1 MKSKIVRGI
10 ATVVTALLLP
20 IGVYTVVTLVYNFY
34 RWWAGM
40 IDQSHQDYIAG
51 FCVLVVGAALIT
63 GTMHHGI
70 EQDIK
75 STEDKDEATNFRS
88 ARQINQQRYE
98 G

>member
-1 MKSKIVRGI
+1 MKSKIFRGI

-34 RWWAGM
+34 HWWAGM
-40 IDQSHQDYIAG
+40 IDQAHQDYIAG

-63 GTMHHGI
+63 GVMHHEI

-75 STEDKDEATNFRS
+75 QEQTNEAKDSRDS
-88 ARQINQQRYE
+88 R
-98 G
+98 

>member
-1 MKSKIVRGI
+1 MKSKVIRGI

-40 IDQSHQDYIAG
+40 IDQAHQDYIAG

-63 GTMHHGI
+63 GAMHYGV

-75 STEDKDEATNFRS
+75 SMEKTDEAKDSRS
-88 ARQINQQRYE
+88 SR
-98 G
+98 